1 MTTEK
6 ALLVGGKKNENG
18 LYLFFFLDFVLNY
31 FRMCLFALF
40 EIQSFKLLRRKP
52 LLIFMTFNNLLSLL
66 FPFFHYQSKT
76 VVSMCSANER

>member
-6 ALLVGGKKNENG
+6 GLLVGGKKMKMDFI
-18 LYLFFFLDFVLNY
+18 FFFLEFVLNY
-31 FRMCLFALF
+31 FWMCLFALF
-40 EIQSFKLLRRKP
+40 EIQSFKLFRTKP
-52 LLIFMTFNNLLSLL
+52 LLIFMTFNSLLSLL